1 MKSNRLG
8 KKIFVLA
15 FLIVVLVG
23 VFALQGDSFGKGYF
37 TWLKDK
43 LVGIGPELNLAQED
57 SGLDMSNIDID
68 NLFSAKEDEQ
78 VIEENDG
85 FEELDTSLKIDLD
98 TITSTDGGLTME
110 QVFDEETLPEKEVTT
125 GDNIQ
130 KELLKIQEEINN
142 IAQKVEVIKIEVQ
155 ILIVSQ
161 ELSQG

>member
-1 MKSNRLG
+1 MKPNCLG

-43 LVGIGPELNLAQED
+43 LVGIGPELNLAEED
-57 SGLDMSNIDID
+57 SGLDMSNINID
-68 NLFSAKEDEQ
+68 NLFSTKEDESI
-78 VIEENDG
+78 IEENDG

-98 TITSTDGGLTME
+98 TVTGVDGGLTME
-110 QVFDEETLPEKEVTT
+110 QVFDEETLPEKKVTAS
-125 GDNIQ
+125 GNSQ
-130 KELLKIQEEINN
+130 EELLKIQEEINN
-142 IAQKVEVIKIEVQ
+142 IAQKVEIIKIEVQ
-155 ILIVSQ
+155 IFIISQ